1 MKTINVERV
10 VLVAVLLVTSAG
22 WAGRVEA
29 GPARSMEPADQQAA
43 PSRDVLPELLAEV
56 KGLRAALEQM
66 ASAGPRVQLFAA
78 RLQLQETRINNLLRR
93 LDTVRDRI
101 DEARREVTRL
111 EAEEKQLE
119 AVLTEHKASSKP
131 DEQEEANMATMLIGG
146 VKAKIASSKA
156 IVDRHTAEEAQ
167 LATDLAAEQGRW
179 MDINRRLDEL
189 ELLLVRK

>member
-119 AVLTEHKASSKP
+119 TVLTEHKASSKP